1 MSAAATGGPSTAAL
15 AAEAGARARLSGL
28 QMARHIVQV
37 GSPEHRHI
45 SA

>member
-15 AAEAGARARLSGL
+15 AAEAGARVRLSGL